1 MNIIEFYQNNSF
13 NNSLNN
19 SFNNSFN
26 NNINN
31 INNNSNSNS
40 NKEFNYNV
48 FIYFLFITS
57 CIFNLNYFIKK
68 NKKIENIKEYKDLSV
83 QTDTQIVSLLIN
95 PDNNIQ
101 ILSNYN

>member
-1 MNIIEFYQNNSF
+1 MNSH
-13 NNSLNN
+13 
-19 SFNNSFN
+19 
-26 NNINN
+26 
-31 INNNSNSNS
+31 NNNSNCN
-40 NKEFNYNV
+40 NYDLNLEFNYNV